1 MRPPSFR
8 GAADKGVVPHGP
20 GTRREGGARI
30 GPLPPRLPRA
40 LERRTAPSCGWRQR
54 GPRGGWIT
62 EEPRPED
69 DHDDHGGKEKKQ
81 YHTRT
86 K

>member
-1 MRPPSFR
+1 MRPPRSR
-8 GAADKGVVPHGP
+8 GLRCGA
-20 GTRREGGARI
+20 TRARDASR
-30 GPLPPRLPRA
+30 GRRPDRPSSASAPRV
-40 LERRTAPSCGWRQR
+40 LERRTAPSCGWRER
-54 GPRGGWIT
+54 GPRGGWTT

-69 DHDDHGGKEKKQ
+69 DHNDHNDHGGKEKKQ

>member
-1 MRPPSFR
+1 MPGDARANAASELPRSR
-8 GAADKGVVPHGP
+8 GL
-20 GTRREGGARI
+20 RCGA
-30 GPLPPRLPRA
+30 RA
-40 LERRTAPSCGWRQR
+40 LECRTAPSCGWRER

>member
-1 MRPPSFR
+1 MADTSGDARAN
-8 GAADKGVVPHGP
+8 AAS
-20 GTRREGGARI
+20 E
-30 GPLPPRLPRA
+30 LPRSRGLRCGA
-40 LERRTAPSCGWRQR
+40 TRARDASRGRRPDRPSSPSCGWRER

-69 DHDDHGGKEKKQ
+69 DQDNHGGKEKKQ

>member
-8 GAADKGVVPHGP
+8 GLRCGATWARDASRG
-20 GTRREGGARI
+20 RRPDRPSSASAT
-30 GPLPPRLPRA
+30 RA
-40 LERRTAPSCGWRQR
+40 LERRTAPSCGWRER
-54 GPRGGWIT
+54 GPRGGWMP

-81 YHTRT
+81 YHMRS